1 MKRNN
6 ITEPAIKKSTEETY
20 NKIIYRLNQKGW
32 HSLSSTHEIL
42 GVVAEEYQEL
52 IEAIKEGDKEKIKQ
66 ELLDISVACNF
77 GMACIDSKNL
87 DW

>member
-77 GMACIDSKNL
+77 GMACIDSNTL

>member
-52 IEAIKEGDKEKIKQ
+52 IEAIKEGDKEKI
-66 ELLDISVACNF
+66 S
-77 GMACIDSKNL
+77 
-87 DW
+87 

>member
-1 MKRNN
+1 MGRVN
-6 ITEPAIKKSTEETY
+6 ITESAIKKSTEETY
-20 NKIIYRLNQKGW
+20 DKIIYRLNQKGW
-32 HSLSSTHEIL
+32 HALSSTHEIL

-77 GMACIDSKNL
+77 GMACIDSKTL

>member
-66 ELLDISVACNF
+66 ELLDSSIALSR
-77 GMACIDSKNL
+77 
-87 DW
+87 